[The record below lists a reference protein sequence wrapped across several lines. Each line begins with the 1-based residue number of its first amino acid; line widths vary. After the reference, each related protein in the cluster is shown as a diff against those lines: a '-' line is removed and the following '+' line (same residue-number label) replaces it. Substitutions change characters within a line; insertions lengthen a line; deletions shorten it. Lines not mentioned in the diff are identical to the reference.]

1 MNPSPKKKRT
11 ATRMTA
17 LLLTAALAAGL
28 AGCSLST
35 EDIFSQTLNS
45 SSSSETSSAGASS
58 SSSQTPS
65 SSSSEE
71 TSYSAP
77 DSSSDSS
84 SAASSS
90 SQSGGVQTGTPSA
103 SDWNLILVNR
113 DNPLPDDFSVEL
125 ETITGIYKF
134 DTRAASA
141 LRSMLDAASADG
153 YPLAIV
159 SAYRTV
165 DRSRELYT
173 NKVAELV
180 GQGYSQTEAEEEAAK
195 WIAPPGT
202 SEHHTGLAV
211 DVVSSDYYYYY
222 SDLEQ
227 DFESFDEFQWLITHC
242 ADYGFVLRY
251 PKDKEDVTN
260 IVYEPWHY
268 RYVGVEN
275 AKKMMAENLC
285 LEEYVQTLS

>member
-1 MNPSPKKKRT
+1 MRQLPKRG
-11 ATRMTA
+11 MSA
-17 LLLTAALAAGL
+17 LLLAAALAAGM
-28 AGCSLST
+28 AGCNLST

-45 SSSSETSSAGASS
+45 SSSSGTSHSS
-58 SSSQTPS
+58 SSSS
-65 SSSSEE
+65 SSSS
-71 TSYSAP
+71 SLSQP
-77 DSSSDSS
+77 DSSSEQSGSDSS
-84 SAASSS
+84 GPSGSSDVSSQSSS
-90 SQSGGVQTGTPSA
+90 SSGSVSGTVSA
-103 SDWNLILVNR
+103 GDWNLILVNR
-113 DNPLPDDFSVEL
+113 AHPLPDDFSVEL
-125 ETITGIYKF
+125 ETITGNYKF
-134 DTRAASA
+134 DARAASA
-141 LRSMLDAASADG
+141 LRSMLDAASEDG
-153 YPLAIV
+153 CPLVIV

-165 DRSRELYT
+165 KRSRELYT

-180 GQGYSQTEAEEEAAK
+180 GQGYSQYEAEEEAAR

-211 DVVSSDYYYYY
+211 DVVSTDYYNYYG
-222 SDLEQ
+222 DLEQ
-227 DFESFDEFQWLITHC
+227 DFEKFDEFQWLINHC

>member
-1 MNPSPKKKRT
+1 
-11 ATRMTA
+11 MTA

-71 TSYSAP
+71 TSHSAP

>member
-71 TSYSAP
+71 TSHSAP

>member
-1 MNPSPKKKRT
+1 
-11 ATRMTA
+11 
-17 LLLTAALAAGL
+17 
-28 AGCSLST
+28 
-35 EDIFSQTLNS
+35 
-45 SSSSETSSAGASS
+45 
-58 SSSQTPS
+58 
-65 SSSSEE
+65 
-71 TSYSAP
+71 
-77 DSSSDSS
+77 
-84 SAASSS
+84 
-90 SQSGGVQTGTPSA
+90 
-103 SDWNLILVNR
+103 
-113 DNPLPDDFSVEL
+113 
-125 ETITGIYKF
+125 
-134 DTRAASA
+134 
-141 LRSMLDAASADG
+141 MLDAASADG

-180 GQGYSQTEAEEEAAK
+180 RQGYSQTEAEKEAAK

-227 DFESFDEFQWLITHC
+227 AFDSFDEFQWLITHC

-251 PKDKEDVTN
+251 PKEKENVTN

-275 AKKMMAENLC
+275 AKRMMAENLC

>member
-1 MNPSPKKKRT
+1 M
-11 ATRMTA
+11 
-17 LLLTAALAAGL
+17 
-28 AGCSLST
+28 
-35 EDIFSQTLNS
+35 
-45 SSSSETSSAGASS
+45 
-58 SSSQTPS
+58 
-65 SSSSEE
+65 
-71 TSYSAP
+71 
-77 DSSSDSS
+77 
-84 SAASSS
+84 
-90 SQSGGVQTGTPSA
+90 
-103 SDWNLILVNR
+103 
-113 DNPLPDDFSVEL
+113 EL
-125 ETITGIYKF
+125 ETITGTYKF
-134 DTRAASA
+134 DVRAADA
-141 LRSMLDAASADG
+141 LRAMLDAAAADG

-165 DRSRELYT
+165 DRSRVLYT

-180 GQGYSQTEAEEEAAK
+180 GQGMSQAEAEEEAAK

-227 DFESFDEFQWLITHC
+227 DFETFEEFQWLITHC

-275 AKKMMAENLC
+275 AKRMMAENLC